1 MSRTR
6 ITVLLADDNTFV
18 REEFRKLLELED
30 DLEVVGE
37 AINGLQAVD
46 LVKNLRPALV
56 LMDITMPVLNGLQAT
71 RQILEAVPAT
81 KVLILS
87 AYNDEV
93 YVEEAANSGAMG
105 FLIKQTAADIV
116 CSAIREIHEGNT
128 FFSPSIP
135 KHLRKRNGKKKMN

>member
-6 ITVLLADDNTFV
+6 ITVLLADDHTFV

-87 AYNDEV
+87 AYNDEA
-93 YVEEAANSGAMG
+93 YVKEAINSGATG
-105 FLIKQTAADIV
+105 FLLKQTCADII
-116 CSAIREIHEGNT
+116 CHAIREVHKGNA

-135 KHLRKRNGKKKMN
+135 SHLHKRNGKKQMD